1 MPLTTWIHP
10 FVGELAALGSA
21 FVWALGTVGFS
32 WVAKWI
38 SPLQRYCLTTSGIA
52 WVLLDRPDSA
62 VDLSHLRAGI
72 CWAVVAALSHATG
85 AVLSRTVYEQS
96 TLTPLWATFFRFLVG
111 QTALL
116 IWLAVNRGKS
126 LDLKPFRSLRF
137 VSLSKSDPAQ
147 GRSL

>member
-1 MPLTTWIHP
+1 M
-10 FVGELAALGSA
+10 LGSWLPWDRLLSGLWVQLA
-21 FVWALGTVGFS
+21 SVG
-32 WVAKWI
+32 
-38 SPLQRYCLTTSGIA
+38 LQNGSLHYSGIVLTTSGIA
-52 WVLLDRPDSA
+52 WVLLDRPDST

-116 IWLAVNRGKS
+116 IWLAVNLGKS